1 MELIDEESLACTLN
15 NLNYAF
21 FFNKRITK
29 SEKEKVASW
38 ISSRQGLKGSYAN
51 MFAPTEKDFENKI
64 KLFTG
69 EKILSNASISHILG
83 EESLRALTLLDVKKS
98 NVSKSL
104 SNATNGLKNCLDL
117 NKNYLDKYGFY
128 CCGKCSI
135 ALWRNIISGGLNDY
149 ENILDKG
156 IKTLKSMRDNTG
168 KWKRFPFFYTI
179 LFLSEVNLPSAKE
192 ELKYTLNYCEKIIKH
207 SISPFDKIREIRK
220 TLIENIL
227 SRTSII

>member
-1 MELIDEESLACTLN
+1 MELIDEKSLASTLN

-21 FFNKRITK
+21 FFKKEISK
-29 SEKEKVASW
+29 SEKEKVALW
-38 ISSRQGLKGSYAN
+38 ISSRQGLKGSYSN
-51 MFAPTEKDFENKI
+51 MFAPTDDDFKNKI

-69 EKILSNASISHILG
+69 EKIISNLAISHILG
-83 EESLRALTLLDVKKS
+83 EESLRALKLLDVKVD

-104 SNATNGLKNCLDL
+104 VNATNGLKKYLDL

-128 CCGKCSI
+128 CCGKCSVS
-135 ALWRNIISGGLNDY
+135 LWRNIASGGLNDY

-156 IKTLKSMRDNTG
+156 IKTLKSLRDNNG

-192 ELKYTLNYCEKIIKH
+192 ELKYTLNYCERILKH
-207 SISPFDKIREIRK
+207 RISPFDKIKEIRK

-227 SRTSII
+227 NTCS